1 VLASSLTQRE
11 NIAQLYRTGLSAR
24 EIAEKTNTGI
34 DAVYYTLRLLKVA
47 RRSHSENS
55 KTRFA
60 RKPLSYHIKTS
71 LSQSEELLKTAS
83 IMLYWAEGYKVG
95 DMTTI
100 DFANSDPAMALIF
113 TKFLREICRVDETR
127 IRAKLYCYDGQNVR
141 LLTKFWSEYLSIPAS
156 QFTKPYV
163 KAAANQGTRG
173 PRMLHGLVHVRYCD
187 KKLHRQILDW
197 ITEYQQLCVGGGVV
211 NRRGL

>member
-113 TKFLREICRVDETR
+113 TKFLREICRVDVSVPSSTVMTDKMLDYLR
-127 IRAKLYCYDGQNVR
+127 SSGVSISLFQLPSSQN
-141 LLTKFWSEYLSIPAS
+141 
-156 QFTKPYV
+156 
-163 KAAANQGTRG
+163 
-173 PRMLHGLVHVRYCD
+173 RM
-187 KKLHRQILDW
+187 
-197 ITEYQQLCVGGGVV
+197 
-211 NRRGL
+211 